1 MTAVYDEPSDTLVSS
16 DEREEIMN
24 RTLQRSGANGWR
36 IESRSRFQATIAQ
49 GKDTNHVLHLIL
61 SIVTLGAWLL
71 VWALVAILGGLN
83 RRLLSVDEFGN
94 VLEQKL

>member
-1 MTAVYDEPSDTLVSS
+1 MDA
-16 DEREEIMN
+16 DEREEILN

-36 IESRSRFQATIAQ
+36 VESRSRFQATIAQ

-61 SIVTLGAWLL
+61 SIVTFGFWLV
-71 VWALVAILGGLN
+71 VWALVAIFGGLK
-83 RRLLSVDEFGN
+83 RRVVTVDQYGN